1 MTTAAPKIY
10 KYDRKDNIKRSII
23 LIARGDFR
31 GSSRRDVVGMSGND
45 GKLIDPDNLPYPDNG
60 CDTTSRNMIKGKW
73 YRIAIGAPG
82 SMSSTGI
89 FNIGTMYNNN
99 TCQQVTF
106 IAFCAGF
113 SSVPYVSKL
122 CASSTIPIPKV
133 RFLYKDSTEGVC
145 YMDIFANLSGTNKH
159 TIAASSLIGF
169 KLQQP
174 VEVSDTPDEGYIC
187 KEFSL

>member
-1 MTTAAPKIY
+1 MIEKITL
-10 KYDRKDNIKRSII
+10 NEA
-23 LIARGDFR
+23 L
-31 GSSRRDVVGMSGND
+31 SSLQEATSVGHLVGMSGND
-45 GKLIDPDNLPYPDNG
+45 GKLIDPDNLPYPNNG
-60 CDTTSRNMIKGKW
+60 CGISSREMERMKW
-73 YRIAIGAPG
+73 YRIAIGGSG
-82 SMSSTGI
+82 SMPSTGI
-89 FNIGTMYNNN
+89 FNIGTIYNNN
-99 TCQQVTF
+99 PCQQVTF

-133 RFLYKDSTEGVC
+133 RLLYKDSTESVC
-145 YMDIFANLSGTNKH
+145 YMDIFVNLNGINKY